1 MDCLNSYYS
10 QSERRLVMKYKTLM
24 IIKALVCLCLGV
36 PILLATIFTYS
47 LFGASLNPAGV
58 FAAREYG
65 ASLIGNLMLTW
76 FARNAI
82 ESDARRAIILALCI
96 YDAIG
101 FVITLIAQIT
111 GVLGPLG
118 WFAAAI
124 YLFFALGFGYFLLP
138 QKKTA

>member
-1 MDCLNSYYS
+1 
-10 QSERRLVMKYKTLM
+10 MKFQTIM
-24 IIKALVCLCLGV
+24 ILKAVVCLSLGV
-36 PILLATIFTYS
+36 PILFAPDFLYG
-47 LFGASLNPAGV
+47 LFGVALNTGGV

-82 ESDARRAIILALCI
+82 ESDSRRAIILDLCI

-101 FVITLIAQIT
+101 FVITLIAQFS

-118 WFAAAI
+118 WFAAVI
-124 YLFFALGFGYFLLP
+124 YLFFAIAFGYFLLP
-138 QKKTA
+138 RKQPG

>member
-1 MDCLNSYYS
+1 
-10 QSERRLVMKYKTLM
+10 MKFRTLM
-24 IIKALVCLCLGV
+24 IIKAVVCLGLGV
-36 PILLATIFTYS
+36 PILLAPVFLYS
-47 LFGASLNPAGV
+47 LFGASLNAGGV

-82 ESDARRAIILALCI
+82 ESEVRRAIALGLCV

-101 FVITLIAQIT
+101 FVVTLIAQIA

-124 YLFFALGFGYFLLP
+124 YLFFAIGFGYFLLP
-138 QKKTA
+138 PKKVA

>member
-1 MDCLNSYYS
+1 
-10 QSERRLVMKYKTLM
+10 MKFQTLM
-24 IIKALVCLCLGV
+24 IIKAVVCLFLGV
-36 PILLATIFTYS
+36 PILLAPVFLYS
-47 LFGASLNPAGV
+47 LFGASLNAGGV

-76 FARNAI
+76 FARNAV
-82 ESDARRAIILALCI
+82 ESEPRRAITLALCV

-101 FVITLIAQIT
+101 FVVTLMAQLS

-124 YLFFALGFGYFLLP
+124 YLFFAVAFGYYLIP
-138 QKKTA
+138 QRKAA

>member
-1 MDCLNSYYS
+1 
-10 QSERRLVMKYKTLM
+10 MKFQTLM
-24 IIKALVCLCLGV
+24 IIKAIVCLVLGV
-36 PILLATIFTYS
+36 PILLATTFFYS
-47 LFGASLNPAGV
+47 LFGAELNSGGI

-65 ASLIGNLMLTW
+65 ASLIGNLMVTW
-76 FARNAI
+76 FARKAI
-82 ESDARRAIILALCI
+82 ESEARRAIILGLCV

-124 YLFFALGFGYFLLP
+124 YLFFAIGFGYFLLP
-138 QKKTA
+138 QKKVA

>member
-1 MDCLNSYYS
+1 
-10 QSERRLVMKYKTLM
+10 MKFQTLM
-24 IIKALVCLCLGV
+24 IIKAVVCLCLGL
-36 PILLATIFTYS
+36 PILIAPVFLYS
-47 LFGASLNPAGV
+47 LFGASLNSGGV

-76 FARNAI
+76 FARNAG
-82 ESDARRAIILALCI
+82 ESETRRAIILGLCV

-101 FVITLIAQIT
+101 FVITLIAQFT

-118 WFAAAI
+118 WFAALI

-138 QKKTA
+138 QKKVT

>member
-1 MDCLNSYYS
+1 
-10 QSERRLVMKYKTLM
+10 MKFRTLM
-24 IIKALVCLCLGV
+24 IIKAVVCLSLGV
-36 PILLATIFTYS
+36 PILLAPVFLYS
-47 LFGASLNPAGV
+47 LFGASLNPGGV

-65 ASLIGNLMLTW
+65 ASLIGNLLLTW
-76 FARNAI
+76 FAKDAI
-82 ESDARRAIILALCI
+82 ESEPRRAIALALCV

-101 FVITLIAQIT
+101 FVVTLMAQLT

-124 YLFFALGFGYFLLP
+124 YLFFAIGFGYFLMP

>member
-1 MDCLNSYYS
+1 
-10 QSERRLVMKYKTLM
+10 M
-24 IIKALVCLCLGV
+24 IIKAVVCLSLGV
-36 PILLATIFTYS
+36 PILLAPVFLYS
-47 LFGASLNPAGV
+47 LFGASLNPGGV

-65 ASLIGNLMLTW
+65 ASLIGNLLLTW
-76 FARNAI
+76 FAKDAI
-82 ESDARRAIILALCI
+82 ESEPRRAIALALCV

-101 FVITLIAQIT
+101 FVVTLMAQLT

-124 YLFFALGFGYFLLP
+124 YLFFAIGFGYFLMP